1 VGNVA
6 IVTSTA
12 VSIFGQGKLLS
23 RLLSANGIQNIV
35 NMNIDMVSVLS
46 YATRNKVSN
55 VFYFYDPFVLP
66 HSTFGLPRRNVVNYW
81 TADGISVH
89 PLQRSYVRDMC
100 NSGINIANDEF
111 SKANMEAI
119 GCHIDEIIH
128 HAIDWSQLHKHINDN
143 IRYTFGV
150 NSLYNH
156 GGVKW
161 WMDRKGFPALIA
173 ILHKLY
179 RKGVRFNAWVN
190 STSDFLTYVA
200 SKYGVE
206 IKDGKIYEIGGVGF
220 IKPLRVVNSRFI
232 GTNDRSVIKYT
243 QTGTLDDIGEFYG
256 AVRYYLANSYAE
268 GFGLG
273 PIEALATGRFS
284 VMNALPPWVE
294 LTRVYGLY
302 DCVKL
307 IPIHA
312 HKHHIWG
319 VQWNLLDMDFHIPDF
334 NIWLNVLEDLATNG
348 VKYDPV
354 KCSELVKPLDYN
366 NTYSKFLKYIE

>member
-1 VGNVA
+1 MGNVV

-12 VSIFGQGKLLS
+12 VSIFNQGKLFS
-23 RLLSANGIQNIV
+23 RLLSANGIQNTV
-35 NMNIDMVSVLS
+35 NMNIDMVSVMS
-46 YATRNKVSN
+46 YITRNGVSN
-55 VFYFYDPFVLP
+55 IFYFYDPFVLP
-66 HSTFGLPRRNVVNYW
+66 YNTFNLPRRNVVNYW
-81 TADGISVH
+81 TADGVPAN

-100 NSGINIANDEF
+100 NSGINVANDEF
-111 SKANMEAI
+111 SKANMETV
-119 GCHIDEIIH
+119 GCRIDEIIH
-128 HAIDWSQLHKHINDN
+128 HAIDWNQLRKHINDN

-150 NSLYNH
+150 NSLYNY

-161 WMDRKGFPALIA
+161 WMDRKGFPALTA
-173 ILHKLY
+173 LLYKLY
-179 RKGVRFNAWVN
+179 RRGVKFNAWVN

-206 IKDGKIYEIGGVGF
+206 VKDGKIYEIGDVGF
-220 IKPLRVVNSRFI
+220 IKPLKVVNSRFI
-232 GTNDRSVIKYT
+232 GTNDRSVIRYT

-273 PIEALATGRFS
+273 PVEALAAGRFS

-334 NIWLNVLEDLATNG
+334 NVWLNVLEDLAVNG

-354 KCSELVKPLDYN
+354 KCSELVKPLDYSI
-366 NTYSKFLKYIE
+366 TYSKFLKYIE

>member
-1 VGNVA
+1 
-6 IVTSTA
+6 
-12 VSIFGQGKLLS
+12 
-23 RLLSANGIQNIV
+23 
-35 NMNIDMVSVLS
+35 
-46 YATRNKVSN
+46 
-55 VFYFYDPFVLP
+55 
-66 HSTFGLPRRNVVNYW
+66 
-81 TADGISVH
+81 
-89 PLQRSYVRDMC
+89 
-100 NSGINIANDEF
+100 
-111 SKANMEAI
+111 MEAV
-119 GCHIDEIIH
+119 GCHIDEVIH
-128 HAIDWSQLHKHINDN
+128 HAIDWNQLHEHINDD

-150 NSLYNH
+150 NSLYNY
-156 GGVKW
+156 GSVKW
-161 WMDRKGFPALIA
+161 WMDRKGFPALTA
-173 ILHKLY
+173 VLYKLY

-200 SKYGVE
+200 SKYGVKIE
-206 IKDGKIYEIGGVGF
+206 DGRVFNIGNVGF

-256 AVRYYLANSYAE
+256 AVRYYLANSYTE

-273 PIEALATGRFS
+273 PVEALAAGRFS

-312 HKHHIWG
+312 HKHYIWG

-334 NIWLNVLEDLATNG
+334 NVWLDVLEDLATNG

-354 KCSELVKPLDYN
+354 KCGELVKPLDYN